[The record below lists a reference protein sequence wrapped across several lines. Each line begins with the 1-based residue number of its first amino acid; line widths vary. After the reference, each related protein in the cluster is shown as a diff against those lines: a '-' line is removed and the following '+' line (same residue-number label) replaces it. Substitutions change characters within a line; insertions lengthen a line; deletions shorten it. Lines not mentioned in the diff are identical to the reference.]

1 MYSKIEFFH
10 ALIQNSSDII
20 TILGVD
26 GTLLYESPSI
36 ERILGYDQNELI
48 GRNAFELVH
57 PDDRQKVQHAFAE
70 VVSNRDSA
78 LSADFRFM
86 HKDGSWRVLY
96 ATGSNQLDNPFI
108 AGIVVNSRDITERKH
123 VEEKLRESEER
134 FRRIF
139 EDSPLG
145 IVTVARGSGILT
157 ANKAFCDMLG
167 YTEEEL
173 VGRNMIALTHPEDR
187 EISQAES
194 QRALRGEIPFFHL
207 EKRYLK
213 KNQES
218 LWVDLSATTIHDQ
231 EGNVLYALGMVED
244 ISTRKVAERERE
256 QLVSQLTE
264 ALGKIKTL
272 RGLIPIC
279 AWCKKIRDDNG
290 YWTRV
295 ETYIREH
302 SDANFTHCICP
313 TCLNKEHPDA
323 YDDVYGKGKTE
334 TFAPKSKIEHRNS
347 ERLRLR
353 KPVNCAFKVDFGES
367 GRMVINAVLEEIGDS
382 GMCVRTDQ
390 LLEHNAPL
398 FSSSGVEDKIGVVR
412 WRKPAVVKEGEY
424 LVGVQFVRD

>member
-10 ALIQNSSDII
+10 SLIQNSSDII
-20 TILGVD
+20 TILGID
-26 GTLLYESPSI
+26 GTFLYESPPI

-57 PDDRQKVQHAFAE
+57 SEDRQRVQQTFAE
-70 VVSNRDSA
+70 VVSNRNA
-78 LSADFRFM
+78 TLSADFRFL
-86 HKDGSWRVLY
+86 HKNGSWRVLY

-108 AGIVVNSRDITERKH
+108 AGIVVNSRDVTERKQ

-145 IVTVARGSGILT
+145 IVTVAQNTGILK
-157 ANKAFCDMLG
+157 ANKAFCEMLG

-173 VGRNMIALTHPEDR
+173 VGRSMIDLTHPEDR
-187 EISQAES
+187 EKSREES

-231 EGNVLYALGMVED
+231 EGKVLYALGMVED
-244 ISTRKVAERERE
+244 ISARKVAERERE
-256 QLVSQLTE
+256 QLVSQLQE
-264 ALGKIKTL
+264 ALAKIKTL
-272 RGLIPIC
+272 KGLIPIC

-290 YWTRV
+290 YWKRV

-302 SDANFTHCICP
+302 SDVNFTHCICP
-313 TCLNKEHPDA
+313 TCLNKGYPDA
-323 YDDVYGKGKTE
+323 YDDVYGNGKTE
-334 TFAPKSKIEHRNS
+334 TCAPKSKIEHRNS
-347 ERLRLR
+347 ERLKLR
-353 KPVNCAFKVDFGES
+353 KPVNCAFKVDSGES

-382 GMCVRTDQ
+382 GMCVWTDQ
-390 LLEHNAPL
+390 ILEHDALL

-412 WRKPAVVKEGEY
+412 WRKPAVVKEGGY